1 MIAGELPDESVSRPT
16 GATVRSLRAVTAN
29 RTLIRP
35 GFGLAMT
42 LQLVPSQC
50 SIRAKKESRS
60 TSPPFPTAPTLVG
73 DSALIPAAL
82 TPVWGLM
89 RLQLVPFQCRTAGPV
104 KAAGAYTPAE
114 PTAQTSLRASPE
126 IASMFTPLN
135 AGLEMILQLLPSQ
148 CSTKAATGAPE
159 ESSTFPAA
167 QTSFDETAV
176 TPSNSPPFLG
186 VGLATTRQLL
196 PFQCSIK
203 VLSEPPLPNRIPTA
217 HTSLLATPAT
227 PDRLSL
233 LKEGVGTMLRCVP
246 SKCSATG

>member
-1 MIAGELPDESVSRPT
+1 MIAVDLPDESVSRPT
-16 GATVRSLRAVTAN
+16 AATVRSL
-29 RTLIRP
+29 
-35 GFGLAMT
+35 M
-42 LQLVPSQC
+42 
-50 SIRAKKESRS
+50 
-60 TSPPFPTAPTLVG
+60 
-73 DSALIPAAL
+73 
-82 TPVWGLM
+82 
-89 RLQLVPFQCRTAGPV
+89 
-104 KAAGAYTPAE
+104 
-114 PTAQTSLRASPE
+114 
-126 IASMFTPLN
+126 
-135 AGLEMILQLLPSQ
+135 
-148 CSTKAATGAPE
+148 AATE
-159 ESSTFPAA
+159 KSSTFPAA

-233 LKEGVGTMLRCVP
+233 LKGGWGTMLRCVP